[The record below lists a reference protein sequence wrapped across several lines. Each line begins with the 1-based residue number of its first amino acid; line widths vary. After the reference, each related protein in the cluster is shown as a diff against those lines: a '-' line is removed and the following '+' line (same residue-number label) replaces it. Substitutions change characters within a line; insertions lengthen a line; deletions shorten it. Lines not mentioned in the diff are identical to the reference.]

1 MIEHTDPKTS
11 AIYSWKSDFLSS
23 WRAGALIIIAVG
35 TLAYLTSF
43 EGAFVFDDLDY
54 VGTPDVRQLL
64 PPWDAMFGAKN
75 VSRPLI
81 GLSLAINYAISGF
94 NPWSYHVLNLLAHL
108 AATLALWGIVRRTLL
123 TSRLSERFGAKSFVL
138 SLAVALVWMVHPL
151 QTQAVTYVIQRCES
165 FMGMFYLVTLYC
177 AIRSFDSQRKG
188 LWYAAAVA
196 ACAGGM
202 MSKQVM
208 VTAPLMVLLYD
219 AMFLSGSFREALRK
233 RWLLYAGL
241 ASTGILLVATTLAS
255 PVNETAGFAVKSIT
269 PLRYFVSE
277 FPVIV
282 HYLRLSLWPDPLV
295 LDYTWPKTTTLLQAA
310 PYGVVLLVLGGATLW
325 GLMRRH
331 PAGFAGAWFFII
343 LSVTSSF
350 MPFSDLAFEQR
361 MYVPL
366 AGVVTLLVI
375 AGYSLGSQGLRML
388 SITDEQRMRL
398 GRIMAFATVALILAW
413 LVLMTLR
420 RNVDYQSE
428 ITIWSDTLSKR
439 PENYRAHTNLGKR
452 LADLGLIDDA
462 MDHYREALR
471 IKPSHVFALNNLGVL
486 LIDLGK
492 TEEGKVHLQ
501 EAVRANPNYP
511 LAHYNLGRRFALDQE
526 SDEAVRELQIA
537 IKLDPGDADS
547 YYYLG
552 YAHERL
558 GRLQESIDDYK
569 MALRLRPDWPGALTQ
584 LARLLASQR
593 DPQLRNSAEAVKLAE
608 RAARI
613 TQMRDLL
620 VLEILTTAYTEDGR
634 LTEAA
639 RTAQMT
645 AALASTTGDKEL
657 AAQMQERAAKLY
669 LEGQTQPKPAA
680 SPVGAVK

>member
-1 MIEHTDPKTS
+1 MIEHTDPQTS
-11 AIYSWKSDFLSS
+11 VGSSWKSNVFSS
-23 WRAGALIIIAVG
+23 WRAGALIIVAVG
-35 TLAYLTSF
+35 TLAYINSF

-54 VGTPDVRQLL
+54 VGTPDVQQLL
-64 PPWDAMFGAKN
+64 PPWNAMFGAKN

-81 GLSLAINYAISGF
+81 GLSLAVNYAISGF
-94 NPWSYHVLNLLAHL
+94 NTWSYHLFNLLTHL
-108 AATLALWGIVRRTLL
+108 AAALALWGIVRRTLM
-123 TSRLSERFGAKSFVL
+123 TSRLRERFGDRSFVL
-138 SLAVALVWMVHPL
+138 SLIVALVWMVHPL

-165 FMGMFYLVTLYC
+165 LMGMFYLVTLYC
-177 AIRSFDSQRKG
+177 AIRSFDSQRRG
-188 LWYAAAVA
+188 LWFAAAVA

-241 ASTGILLVATTLAS
+241 ASTAIVLVATTIAS

-310 PYGVVLLVLGGATLW
+310 PYGVILAVLAGATIW
-325 GLMRRH
+325 GLIRRH
-331 PAGFAGAWFFII
+331 PAGFAGAWFFTT

-350 MPFSDLAFEQR
+350 MPYSDLAFEQR
-361 MYVPL
+361 MYLPL

-375 AGYSLGSQGLRML
+375 GGYTLGRLSLRWL
-388 SITDEQRMRL
+388 SISDEQRMRA
-398 GRIMAFATVALILAW
+398 GRAMAFATVAVILTW
-413 LVLMTLR
+413 LVLLTLR

-428 ITIWSDTLSKR
+428 ITIWTDTLRKR
-439 PENYRAHTNLGKR
+439 PENYRAHTNIGKR

-462 MDHYREALR
+462 MTHYTEALK
-471 IKPSHVFALNNLGVL
+471 INPSHVYALNNIGVM
-486 LIDLGK
+486 LIDLGR

-501 EAVRANPNYP
+501 EAIRANPNYP
-511 LAHYNLGRRFALDQE
+511 LAHYNLGQRFALE
-526 SDEAVRELQIA
+526 EKFDEAVGQLQIA
-537 IKLDPGDADS
+537 IELDPGDADS

-552 YAHERL
+552 YAHDRL
-558 GRLQESIDDYK
+558 GRIRESIDDYK
-569 MALRLRPDWPGALTQ
+569 MALRLRPDWPAALTQ
-584 LARLLASQR
+584 LARLLASQH
-593 DPQLRNSAEAVKLAE
+593 DPQLRNSGEAVKLAE
-608 RAARI
+608 KAAGI

-620 VLEILTTAYTEDGR
+620 VLETLTTAYAEDGR
-634 LTEAA
+634 INEAA
-639 RTAQMT
+639 RAAQRT
-645 AALASTTGDKEL
+645 AALASTTGAKEL
-657 AAQMQERAAKLY
+657 AAKMQERAKLY
-669 LEGQTQPKPAA
+669 LEGRTQTAPSA
-680 SPVGAVK
+680 SPVRAVK